1 MTATPAGRLNC
12 DSCHRPHE
20 AATAGGRY
28 ILEAAR
34 GQNTDPLAIQPEVD
48 YTPVCHGCHARA
60 TTERTRAM
68 SSPGAP
74 PLEDAQV
81 VRQVL
86 RGKQEAF
93 GVLVERYQKP
103 IFNFIYRFYG
113 NYELA
118 QELTQETFLRCYQ
131 FLKSYDPERKFSTWL
146 YTVAKNLCI
155 DELKKQRSAHEVP
168 LDDVLPAIDARD
180 VEGPSSTTSR
190 MSASAARRT
199 SSSSRPSRSCRPRP
213 GPSCCSIISRG
224 FPTRRSARPS
234 GCR

>member
-1 MTATPAGRLNC
+1 M
-12 DSCHRPHE
+12 
-20 AATAGGRY
+20 AA
-28 ILEAAR
+28 
-34 GQNTDPLAIQPEVD
+34 
-48 YTPVCHGCHARA
+48 
-60 TTERTRAM
+60 
-68 SSPGAP
+68 

-155 DELKKQRSAHEVP
+155 DELKKQRSVREVP
-168 LDDVLPAIDARD
+168 LDDVLPAVDAKDYEDAVGHNQQMECIRSEESFKILEALQELPAGART
-180 VEGPSSTTSR
+180 VLLLHYFQGLSYQEIGETLGLPVSTVKIRIFRAKKILLEKWHQLAGTE
-190 MSASAARRT
+190 A
-199 SSSSRPSRSCRPRP
+199 PPLP
-213 GPSCCSIISRG
+213 GDG
-224 FPTRRSARPS
+224 
-234 GCR
+234 

>member
-1 MTATPAGRLNC
+1 MDTP
-12 DSCHRPHE
+12 D
-20 AATAGGRY
+20 
-28 ILEAAR
+28 
-34 GQNTDPLAIQPEVD
+34 V
-48 YTPVCHGCHARA
+48 
-60 TTERTRAM
+60 
-68 SSPGAP
+68 
-74 PLEDAQV
+74 LEDAQV

-168 LDDVLPAIDARD
+168 LDDVLSAVDAKDIEGAIDHNARAQCIRREED
-180 VEGPSSTTSR
+180 FKLLEALQELPDTARTVLLLHYFQGLSYQEIGETLGLPVSTVKIRIFRAKKILLEKWHEIGGEGGAPL
-190 MSASAARRT
+190 
-199 SSSSRPSRSCRPRP
+199 PDD
-213 GPSCCSIISRG
+213 G
-224 FPTRRSARPS
+224 
-234 GCR
+234 

>member
-1 MTATPAGRLNC
+1 MP
-12 DSCHRPHE
+12 P
-20 AATAGGRY
+20 
-28 ILEAAR
+28 
-34 GQNTDPLAIQPEVD
+34 PE
-48 YTPVCHGCHARA
+48 PK
-60 TTERTRAM
+60 
-68 SSPGAP
+68 P

-93 GVLVERYQKP
+93 SLLVERYQRP

-155 DELKKQRSAHEVP
+155 DELKKQRSAREVP

-180 VEGPSSTTSR
+180 IEGAVEHNAQLQCIRREEDFKLLEALQELPP
-190 MSASAARRT
+190 AARTVLLLHYFQGLSYQEIGETLGLPVSTVKIRIF
-199 SSSSRPSRSCRPRP
+199 RAKKILLEKWHELGGEGEIPIQ
-213 GPSCCSIISRG
+213 GG
-224 FPTRRSARPS
+224 
-234 GCR
+234 G

>member
-1 MTATPAGRLNC
+1 VTAA
-12 DSCHRPHE
+12 
-20 AATAGGRY
+20 
-28 ILEAAR
+28 
-34 GQNTDPLAIQPEVD
+34 
-48 YTPVCHGCHARA
+48 
-60 TTERTRAM
+60 
-68 SSPGAP
+68 

-93 GVLVERYQKP
+93 SVLVERYQKP
-103 IFNFIYRFYG
+103 IFSFIYRFYG

-168 LDDVLPAIDARD
+168 MEDVLSAVDAKDAEGAVEHNQQVECIRREEDFKLLEALQELPAATRTVLLLHYFQGLSYQEIGETLGLPVSTVKIRIFRAKKILLEKWHELSSEGDAPNLDDR
-180 VEGPSSTTSR
+180 
-190 MSASAARRT
+190 
-199 SSSSRPSRSCRPRP
+199 
-213 GPSCCSIISRG
+213 
-224 FPTRRSARPS
+224 
-234 GCR
+234 

>member
-1 MTATPAGRLNC
+1 MSPPA
-12 DSCHRPHE
+12 
-20 AATAGGRY
+20 
-28 ILEAAR
+28 
-34 GQNTDPLAIQPEVD
+34 
-48 YTPVCHGCHARA
+48 
-60 TTERTRAM
+60 
-68 SSPGAP
+68 
-74 PLEDAQV
+74 PLEDSQI

-155 DELKKQRSAHEVP
+155 DELKKQRAAHEVP
-168 LDDVLPAIDARD
+168 LDDVLPAVDAKDFEGAIDHNARTQCIRREED
-180 VEGPSSTTSR
+180 FKLLEALQELP
-190 MSASAARRT
+190 AAARSVLLLHYFQGLSYQEIGETLGLPVSTVKIRIF
-199 SSSSRPSRSCRPRP
+199 RAKKILLEKWYEVGGEGAAPLPEDE
-213 GPSCCSIISRG
+213 
-224 FPTRRSARPS
+224 
-234 GCR
+234 